1 MKLLVISNGYG
12 EDAIG
17 AHVVRRLPSSIEAA
31 AYPTLGAGRAY
42 SKVCPIV
49 GPRRYLP
56 SEGNRTRGSLLRDAA
71 SGFGINAALEFMR
84 TEAKQ
89 FDGILVVG
97 DMLGVVMCWLTGN
110 RARLYLDVYKSGH
123 ANVYTAVERWIL
135 RRAAELVL
143 PRDQILAEQLTESGV
158 NARFAGNV
166 MMDALGTGPYD
177 AASRR
182 RNSTAIAVL
191 PGSRTS
197 TPENFA
203 FQMDVLRRVPG
214 IEKVDVFLVLA
225 AGGADLGRIRDAA
238 NMRWTPGTGTD
249 GDLGVLSDG
258 VICVH
263 LSTGSLG
270 AVLHACDIVLG
281 QAGTANLQAIGLGRP
296 VITFTSG
303 HSRKVRRQ
311 RVSALAG
318 EGRVL
323 LERDAELMAGQVAG
337 LLADPAERR
346 RRGDIGRERIGPPG
360 AIDAIIEELLR

>member
-17 AHVVRRLPSSIEAA
+17 AQVVRRLPSSIEVA

-56 SEGNRTRGSLLRDAA
+56 SEGNRTRGSLLRDASA
-71 SGFGINAALEFMR
+71 GFGINAALSFMR
-84 TEAKQ
+84 TEARQ
-89 FDGILVVG
+89 FESVLVVG

-123 ANVYTAVERWIL
+123 ANVYSSVERWIL
-135 RRAAELVL
+135 RRAAELVF
-143 PRDQILAEQLTESGV
+143 PSDQILAGQLAMSGV

-166 MMDALGTGPYD
+166 MMDALVTGPYD

-182 RNSTAIAVL
+182 RNSTAVAVL
-191 PGSRTS
+191 PGSRAS
-197 TPENFA
+197 MPENLA
-203 FQMDVLRRVPG
+203 FQMDVLRRVQG
-214 IEKVDVFLVLA
+214 IEKVDIFAVLA
-225 AGGADLGRIRDAA
+225 AGAHDLARTGSVAG
-238 NMRWTPGTGTD
+238 MKWTPGDGTE

-258 VICVH
+258 MMSVH
-263 LSTGSLG
+263 LSSGSLG
-270 AVLHACDIVLG
+270 AVLDACDIVLG

-303 HSRKVRRQ
+303 RSREVRRR

-318 EGRVL
+318 EGRIL
-323 LERDAELMAGQVAG
+323 LERDAGLMAAQVAT
-337 LLADPAERR
+337 LLANPAERR
-346 RRGDIGRERIGPPG
+346 RRGDLGRERIGPPG
-360 AIDAIIEELLR
+360 AIEAIIAELLR